1 MISDHF
7 WLSLPF
13 LFVFLFHSSILNYFG
28 LKMSNLGAGGRRS
41 LVQTL
46 ATKME
51 RDQELEEFDKQT
63 WYSVNLDR
71 LNCSDIKDKFVQL
84 GVDEDTQ
91 AFIDQSVSQSDF
103 LFTQLWYNLA
113 KSFLSWFY
121 CQTDINGLLSR
132 GSMFVFSKAQFVQ
145 LTNLT
150 EEVSGGAM
158 LDLGAGD
165 GR

>member
-1 MISDHF
+1 MPS
-7 WLSLPF
+7 
-13 LFVFLFHSSILNYFG
+13 
-28 LKMSNLGAGGRRS
+28 LGARGRRS

-71 LNCSDIKDKFVQL
+71 LEYSDIKDKFVQL

-103 LFTQLWYNLA
+103 LFTQLWYNVA

-121 CQTDINGLLSR
+121 CQTDINGMLSR

-150 EEVSGGAM
+150 EEVPAGKM

>member
-71 LNCSDIKDKFVQL
+71 LDCSDIKDKFVQL

-91 AFIDQSVSQSDF
+91 AFIDQSVCQSDF

-132 GSMFVFSKAQFVQ
+132 GSMFVFSKAQFMK
-145 LTNLT
+145 LTNFT
-150 EEVSGGAM
+150 GEKFGSM

>member
-63 WYSVNLDR
+63 WYSVNVER
-71 LNCSDIKDKFVQL
+71 LECPDTRHKFVQL

-103 LFTQLWYNLA
+103 LFTQLWYNVA

-121 CQTDINGLLSR
+121 CQTDINGMLSR

-145 LTNLT
+145 LTNLSQ
-150 EEVSGGAM
+150 EVPGGRM

>member
-7 WLSLPF
+7 WVSLPF

-28 LKMSNLGAGGRRS
+28 FKMPSHGAGGRRS

-63 WYSVNLDR
+63 WYSVNVER
-71 LNCSDIKDKFVQL
+71 LECPDTRNKFVQL

-103 LFTQLWYNLA
+103 LFTQLWYNVA

-121 CQTDINGLLSR
+121 CQTDINGMLSR

-145 LTNLT
+145 LTNLSQ
-150 EEVSGGAM
+150 EVPGGRM